1 MKLLIF
7 RMIDTTTEEY
17 SPVFLPKIAKM
28 KVPKNIVKTSIIL
41 YFSILSFLVLFFFIN
56 TPLFTL

>member
-1 MKLLIF
+1 
-7 RMIDTTTEEY
+7 MIDTTTEEY